1 MKRPAGLWVDVAEV
15 TGCHRL
21 WVEPNQALG
30 AFPVSDHQAA
40 GYFLVHQEE
49 ITTLKMDQHILGPTV
64 HGRNDPSDDAPSECN
79 LRLGKLKIRGPV
91 GLDVLNFPSYEFR
104 PEVIHNDF
112 DFRQFWHLFPYE
124 ACTTTAHTLTTGQGD
139 SRIMPYAL
147 VRKRVLSAAARPI
160 TTKSEFRRPA
170 AVHTALETSPDST
183 TASTCMPALCCT
195 FAISSL
201 ASASKRRRHSS
212 A

>member
-1 MKRPAGLWVDVAEV
+1 
-15 TGCHRL
+15 
-21 WVEPNQALG
+21 
-30 AFPVSDHQAA
+30 
-40 GYFLVHQEE
+40 
-49 ITTLKMDQHILGPTV
+49 MDQHILGPTV

-79 LRLGKLKIRGPV
+79 LRLGKLKILGPV
-91 GLDVLNFPSYEFR
+91 GLDVLNCPSYEFR

-147 VRKRVLSAAARPI
+147 VRKRELSAAPCPI
-160 TTKSEFRRPA
+160 TTRSAFRRPA
-170 AVHTALETSPDST
+170 ATPTALETSPDST
-183 TASTCMPALCCT
+183 TLSTCMPAICST
-195 FAISSL
+195 FAITSP
-201 ASASKRRRHSS
+201 ASASTRCRYSS